1 MSLQELKKTAFV
13 FILSIFYGLSASA
26 EVVQKKKETELTQ
39 WGSDQSTYKRK
50 EKKLYLRGN
59 AYLVRDGEVLRAKE
73 IDLDLETDLAEAR
86 GEVRYQIG
94 TQVIRAEQLNV
105 DLKTKLG
112 VAARG
117 DLTQGQ
123 LNVKGSQFD
132 RIAEDRFKIKDFQY
146 STCID
151 CPNSWAMSGSFADLT
166 MEGYAFIEDFVLK
179 INDVSMVWLPY
190 LVLPIKTKRQ
200 TGLVFPKFG
209 VNQLYGSYFVQPLF
223 INIADWVDMTIGA
236 GRFSSR
242 GPRLEWEGRYALT
255 DQSRGTLRFFG
266 IRDGVYTGPGGSRW
280 GARVEVG
287 QELPAGFN
295 AKLRYFDVSDN
306 RYPID
311 YAGDVPGRL
320 EPVLSSDAFISK
332 NSPELST
339 ALSVRR
345 LRNLMFFDEQGQF
358 NQGFDT
364 NTVQEFPRATVTTN
378 ERFLLNTPIATGLE
392 VGFSRFARGGQAF
405 DCGDFGDG
413 PFCTV
418 REASR
423 LSLFPSM
430 YTAWSPVPWLSIV
443 PKLTYKGYLYNF
455 DNVASPFDGQVYPT
469 LFRGYLLSQ
478 TDISLHTERV
488 FRTRDPNVA
497 YKHTFRP
504 QLTYWNI
511 PVIQENREHP
521 FVSQVQ
527 NVARTG
533 QYFDNNDIVPIG
545 ASQNLE
551 SYFTPQGNSLSYGF
565 VTQLFRRVGEPGSGT
580 GVARLAELNVLQTLD
595 IREATRAIDPL
606 GPDQRIPL
614 SPVFANLLLQ
624 SSNLSLRTEYTY
636 FSFLERYRNVPLV
649 EKPNPN
655 RVSTTFSYYLERGTR
670 NGVLAFERSLSMS
683 YTYSKITSKVSSLG
697 VASTFSLNDYFMPRA
712 SFSFDL
718 AAQDNQLLD
727 SRYGMLFQSPS
738 QCWRADVS
746 YLKSIDRG
754 FGFILT
760 FAFNINGTGF
770 EVIDEDRL
778 QR

>member
-1 MSLQELKKTAFV
+1 MSLQKIVKTAFV
-13 FILSIFYGLSASA
+13 FLLLQVYGLPASA
-26 EVVQKKKETELTQ
+26 EEVVQKQKETELTQ

-50 EKKLYLRGN
+50 EKKLFLRGN
-59 AYLVRDGEVLRAKE
+59 AYLVRDGEVLRARE

-105 DLKTKLG
+105 NLNTKLG
-112 VAARG
+112 IAQRG

-179 INDVSMVWLPY
+179 IEDISLLWLPY
-190 LVLPIKTKRQ
+190 LILPVKTKRQ

-209 VNQLYGSYFVQPLF
+209 YNQLYGSYYVQPLF
-223 INIADWVDMTIGA
+223 IDIADWVDMTIGGGSYA
-236 GRFSSR
+236 FR
-242 GPRLEWEGRYALT
+242 GPRLEWEGRYNLT
-255 DQSRGTLRFFG
+255 DRSKGTLRFYG
-266 IRDGVYTGPGGSRW
+266 IRDRVYENPGGSRW
-280 GARVEVG
+280 GSRVELTQG
-287 QELPAGFN
+287 LPAGFN

-311 YAGDVPGRL
+311 YAGDVPGRF

-332 NSPELST
+332 NSPELSA

-345 LRNLMFFDEQGQF
+345 IRNLLFFDGNGNF

-378 ERFLLNTPIATGLE
+378 ERFLLNTPIAAGLE

-430 YTAWSPVPWLSIV
+430 YTAWSPVPWLSVV
-443 PKLTYKGYLYNF
+443 PKVTYKGYFYNF
-455 DNVASPFDGQVYPT
+455 DSAASPLDGQVYPT

-478 TDISLHTERV
+478 TDISLQTERV
-488 FRTRDPNVA
+488 YRTADKEVA

-511 PVIQENREHP
+511 PVIQESREHP

-527 NVARTG
+527 NVGRTG

-565 VTQLFRRVGEPGSGT
+565 VTQLFRRQGKVGAS
-580 GVARLAELNVLQTLD
+580 VARLAELSVLQTLD
-595 IREATRAIDPL
+595 IREATRTVDTQGADA
-606 GPDQRIPL
+606 RIPL
-614 SPVFANLLLQ
+614 SPVFANLLLA
-624 SSNLSLRTEYTY
+624 SPSLTLRAEYTY
-636 FSFLERYRNVPLV
+636 FSYLERYRNVPLV
-649 EKPNPN
+649 EDPNPN
-655 RVSTTFSYYLERGTR
+655 RLSTTLTYILERGTR
-670 NGVLAFERSLSMS
+670 NGVLSFDRSLALN
-683 YTYSKITSKVSSLG
+683 YTYSKITSEVSSLG
-697 VASTFSLNDYFMPRA
+697 VSTTFSINDYFMPRA

-754 FGFILT
+754 FGFVLT

-770 EVIDEDRL
+770 EVFDESRL
-778 QR
+778 ER

>member
-1 MSLQELKKTAFV
+1 LFL
-13 FILSIFYGLSASA
+13 LFYGLSASA
-26 EVVQKKKETELTQ
+26 VVDQDQEPKELTQ
-39 WGSDQSTYKRK
+39 WGSDQSTYKRR

-59 AYLVRDGEVLRAKE
+59 AYLVRDGEVLRAEE

-86 GEVRYQIG
+86 GDVRYQIG

-105 DLKTKLG
+105 DLNTKLG
-112 VAARG
+112 VAQRG

-123 LNVKGSQFD
+123 LNVKGAEFD
-132 RIAEDRFKIKDFQY
+132 RISEDRFKIKDFQY

-151 CPNSWAMSGSFADLT
+151 CPNSWAMSGTYADLT
-166 MEGYAFIEDFVLK
+166 MEGYAFIKDFVLK
-179 INDVSMVWLPY
+179 VNDISLLWLPY
-190 LVLPIKTKRQ
+190 LVLPVKTQRQ

-209 VNQLYGSYFVQPLF
+209 YNQLYGAYYVQPLF
-223 INIADWVDMTIGA
+223 IAIDDWIDMTISGGSYA
-236 GRFSSR
+236 FR
-242 GPRLEWEGRYALT
+242 GPRVEWEGRYSLT
-255 DQSRGTLRFFG
+255 DRSKGVFRFYG
-266 IRDGVYTGPGGSRW
+266 IRDRVYNGTGGSRW
-280 GARVEVG
+280 GSRVELSQG
-287 QELPAGFN
+287 LPSGFN
-295 AKLRYFDVSDN
+295 AKLRYFDISDN

-332 NSPELST
+332 NSPELSA

-345 LRNLMFFDEQGQF
+345 IRNLLFFDDNGNF

-418 REASR
+418 REANR
-423 LSLFPSM
+423 LSIFPSM
-430 YTAWSPVPWLSIV
+430 YTALSPVPWLSVV
-443 PKLTYKGYLYNF
+443 PKVTYKGYFYNF
-455 DNVASPFDGQVYPT
+455 DSATSPLDNQVYPS

-488 FRTRDPNVA
+488 FQTSDPNLA

-504 QLTYWNI
+504 KLTYWNI
-511 PVIQENREHP
+511 PVIQESREHP

-565 VTQLFRRVGEPGSGT
+565 VTQLFRRRGEPGQST
-580 GVARLAELNVLQTLD
+580 GVARLAELSFLQTLD
-595 IREATRAIDPL
+595 IREATRSLDPQTQ
-606 GPDQRIPL
+606 DARIPL
-614 SPVFANLLLQ
+614 SPVFANLLVETPHVIV
-624 SSNLSLRTEYTY
+624 RTEYTY
-636 FSFLERYRNVPLV
+636 FSYLERYRNVPLV

-655 RVSTTFSYYLERGTR
+655 RLSSTLTYVLERGKR
-670 NGVLAFERSLSMS
+670 NGILAFDRSLSMN

-697 VASTFSLNDYFMPRA
+697 VGATFSINDYFMPRA

-738 QCWRADVS
+738 QCWRTDLS
-746 YLKSIDRG
+746 YIKSIDRG
-754 FGFILT
+754 FGLVWT
-760 FAFNINGTGF
+760 FAFNINGAGF
-770 EVIDEDRL
+770 EVFDENRL
-778 QR
+778 QQ